1 MPLRTHDLAAVFAG
15 ARPRCISLYQ
25 PTHRHQPDNHQD
37 PILYRNLMKERE
49 RSLLQQSLEAEV
61 ASFLEPFDAL
71 EHDVE
76 YWTKTLEGQKP

>member
-1 MPLRTHDLAAVFAG
+1 
-15 ARPRCISLYQ
+15 
-25 PTHRHQPDNHQD
+25 
-37 PILYRNLMKERE
+37 MKERE